1 METKEY
7 SYVDK
12 SGWHYGEWT
21 AEPDK
26 IQWPDSETGLPCLI
40 VRGPGGAL
48 CGYVGVPDTHP
59 WHGKAYGDAV
69 GTCTEDCSDDSH
81 WSHSVGSQLQVHD
94 GLTFS
99 DACSHSADERGIC
112 HIPGPGEPDNVW
124 WFGFDCAHS
133 GDFSPKYERHYGPS
147 GYESYRNVEYVRY
160 EVTSL
165 ARQLA
170 EIKS

>member
-12 SGWHYGEWT
+12 SGWLHGEWT

-26 IQWPDSETGLPCLI
+26 IQWSDPETGFPCLV
-40 VRGPGGAL
+40 VRGPSGAL

-59 WHGKAYGDAV
+59 WHRKAYGDAV

-81 WSHSVGSQLQVHD
+81 WSHSVGSLVQVHG

-99 DACSHSADERGIC
+99 DACSHSDDEHGIC
-112 HIPGPGEPDNVW
+112 HLPGPGEPDNIWEVR
-124 WFGFDCAHS
+124 AS
-133 GDFSPKYERHYGPS
+133 SPKSAPRDGGP
-147 GYESYRNVEYVRY
+147 EWQRLWRCVAT
-160 EVTSL
+160 VTDYHW
-165 ARQLA
+165 
-170 EIKS
+170 